1 MRLLASLLL
10 LASTASA
17 APATG
22 IGTAHP
28 VRLLDASP
36 DGRWA
41 AICEA
46 RVDTNKDGAIA
57 VGPGFNGIYGD
68 QMAAFLVTGA
78 GPGIELDDYIDR
90 DPTGRWVVIMRKAKL
105 VLLDTKTNRDVDLS
119 ALGAYSNPARDPSGA
134 YLGVSFTGTHLAY
147 VAVRNAKLLVAV
159 RDLVAGT
166 EVTIDP
172 GPGKLW
178 SIAFAPSGA
187 RVLVEVLPI
196 HADPKVAIKFPS
208 HRRPGMFRDPRCI
221 TRTYSDSITIT
232 GDDPVMRI
240 AATSGGTALDV
251 PGYITTIGD
260 ATVRRDPKGAIF
272 LDDAK
277 GAHELLPAACTGVVR
292 RVNASKGRLLAR
304 CKAKGDAAPLLLV
317 SVGSVKDLGVPS
329 GNSTDDYDAPF
340 GRHVFSSTSDAD
352 DTITD
357 LDTGKRRVV
366 KFNQRDHASL
376 GDRTLVSRHLRL
388 IMLDGPGE
396 TDLGA
401 ITTEYPEVLS
411 AGTVRYIAPFVVD
424 MATGKL
430 LGMAPRR
437 EMPWNGDSKYTT
449 TVSPSVLAVAADGRM
464 LATYALKPSGYPD
477 GPLEWITPVAV
488 PKPTK

>member
-1 MRLLASLLL
+1 MRLLASLLV
-10 LASTASA
+10 LASTTASA
-17 APATG
+17 APT

-46 RVDTNKDGAIA
+46 RADTNKDGAIA

-68 QMAAFLVTGA
+68 QMAAFLVTGT
-78 GPGIELDDYIDR
+78 GPGIELDDFVDR
-90 DPTGRWVVIMRKAKL
+90 DPTGRWVVILRKAKL
-105 VLLDTKTNRDVDLS
+105 VLLDTTTNRDVDLT
-119 ALGAYSNPARDPSGA
+119 ALGAYTNPARDPSGA
-134 YLGVSFTGTHLAY
+134 YLGVSFTATHLAY
-147 VAVRNAKLLVAV
+147 VAVRNKKVLVAV

-178 SIAFAPSGA
+178 SVAFAPSGA

-208 HRRPGMFRDPRCI
+208 YRQPGLYRDPRCI
-221 TRTYSDSITIT
+221 TRTYSDDITIS
-232 GDDPVMRI
+232 GDNPVMRI

-277 GAHELLPAACTGVVR
+277 GVHELLPAVCTGVVK
-292 RVNASKGRLLAR
+292 RVDPIKGRLLAR
-304 CKAKGDAAPLLLV
+304 CKAKGDASPLLLV

-340 GRHVFSSTSDAD
+340 GRHVLSSTNDAD

-357 LDTGKRRVV
+357 LDTGKRRVA

-411 AGTVRYIAPFVVD
+411 AGTIRYIAPLVVD

-430 LGMAPRR
+430 LGVAPTR
-437 EMPWNGDSKYTT
+437 EMPMMKDSKFKT
-449 TVSPSVLAVAADGRM
+449 TVSPSILAVAADGRM
-464 LATYALKPSGYPD
+464 LGTYTLNVSGYPD
-477 GPLEWITPVAV
+477 GPLEWITPVAP

>member
-1 MRLLASLLL
+1 MRLLASLLI
-10 LASTASA
+10 LASTAASA
-17 APATG
+17 APT

-28 VRLLDASP
+28 VRLLDSSP

-46 RVDTNKDGAIA
+46 RADTNKDGAIA

-68 QMAAFLVTGA
+68 QMAAFLVTGT
-78 GPGIELDDYIDR
+78 GPGIELDDFIDR
-90 DPTGRWVVIMRKAKL
+90 DPTGRWVVILRKAKL
-105 VLLDTKTNRDVDLS
+105 ALLDTKTNRDVDLS
-119 ALGAYSNPARDPSGA
+119 ALGAYSNAARDPSGA
-134 YLGVSFTGTHLAY
+134 YLGVGFTGTHLAY
-147 VAVRNAKLLVAV
+147 VAVRNKKVLVAV
-159 RDLVAGT
+159 RDLAAGT

-178 SIAFAPSGA
+178 SVAFAPSGA

-196 HADPKVAIKFPS
+196 HADPKVPIQFPS
-208 HRRPGMFRDPRCI
+208 HRAPGNFRDPRCI
-221 TRTYSDSITIT
+221 TRSYSDVVTIT

-240 AATSGGTALDV
+240 APINGGIALEV

-260 ATVRRDPKGAIF
+260 TTVRRDPKGAIF

-277 GAHELLPAACTGVVR
+277 GAHELLPAACTGVVK
-292 RVNASKGRLLAR
+292 RVDQIKGRLLAR
-304 CKAKGDAAPLLLV
+304 CKAKGDASPLLLV

-329 GNSTDDYDAPF
+329 GNSTDDYDAAF
-340 GRHVFSSTSDAD
+340 GRHVLSSSRDAD

-366 KFNQRDHASL
+366 AFNQRDHASL
-376 GDRTLVSRHLRL
+376 GNHTLVSRHLRL

-401 ITTEYPEVLS
+401 ITTEYPEVLA
-411 AGTVRYIAPFVVD
+411 AGTIRYVAPLVVE

-430 LGMAPRR
+430 LGMAPTR
-437 EMPWNGDSKYTT
+437 EMPWMGNDKYKT
-449 TVSPSVLAVAADGRM
+449 TVSPSILAVAADGRM
-464 LATYALKPSGYPD
+464 LGTYTLNVSGFPD